1 MLALLKLIPLKDWA
15 YAGIIAAL
23 LIGFG
28 VFVSHERSI
37 GEQKIEVADAAL
49 AAKQIELNT
58 EKETHAQD
66 VINTATEVYKNTLAA
81 APAPDAPHVF
91 VCDRATAPSGSAVRP
106 GASAGSSVDA
116 GTHVP
121 EESSVDIGPGLDTIG
136 RDADAQ
142 VIALQSYIRACQ
154 AAGAC
159 KKDNN

>member
-28 VFVSHERSI
+28 VFVHHERNI
-37 GEQKIEVADAAL
+37 GEQKIETADAAL

-91 VCDRATAPSGSAVRP
+91 VRECPAASSSGAVRP
-106 GASAGSSVDA
+106 DASAGFGADA
-116 GTHVP
+116 NTHVP
-121 EESSVDIGPGLDTIG
+121 EESSVDIGPSLDTIG

-142 VIALQSYIRACQ
+142 VIALQAYIQACQ

-159 KKDNN
+159 RK

>member
-1 MLALLKLIPLKDWA
+1 MLAILKLIPLKDWA
-15 YAGIIAAL
+15 YVGIITAL

-28 VFVSHERSI
+28 VFVHHERSI
-37 GEQKIEVADAAL
+37 GEQKIETADAAL

-91 VCDRATAPSGSAVRP
+91 VCDRATTGASTVRAD
-106 GASAGSSVDA
+106 ASAGSGADA
-116 GTHVP
+116 AAHVP
-121 EESSVDIGPGLDTIG
+121 EESSVDIGPGLDTVG

-142 VIALQSYIRACQ
+142 VIALQAYIRSCQ

>member
-1 MLALLKLIPLKDWA
+1 MFALLKLIPLKDWA

-23 LIGFG
+23 LVGFG
-28 VFVSHERSI
+28 VFVHHERSI
-37 GEQKIEVADAAL
+37 GEQKIETADAVL

-66 VINTATEVYKNTLAA
+66 VINTATNVYKNTLAA
-81 APAPDAPHVF
+81 APAADAPHVF
-91 VCDRATAPSGSAVRP
+91 VCDRATGGSAVRP
-106 GASAGSSVDA
+106 DASAGSSADA

-121 EESSVDIGPGLDTIG
+121 EESSVDIGPGLDTVG

-142 VIALQSYIRACQ
+142 VIALQTYIRACQ

-159 KKDNN
+159 KK